1 MKNNKKGAILFIVLA
16 VIILVVILSGVI
28 LSIVSSQSRLTHHQ
42 VSRIKAYYAGK
53 GMMNYALEKLRI
65 GEWAPHSSQT
75 RYACH
80 RGCIDAPSITYPIP
94 TDNDIPYKVQVAIRP
109 LNRALGNTVTQLEIK
124 TQYTDSF

>member
-28 LSIVSSQSRLTHHQ
+28 LSIISSQSRLTHHQ

-53 GMMNYALEKLRI
+53 GMMNYTLEKLRT
-65 GEWAPHSSQT
+65 GVWAPHSSQN

-80 RGCIDAPSITYPIP
+80 RGCIDSVTPTYTIP
-94 TDNDIPYKVQVAIRP
+94 TDADIPYKVQVTIRR
-109 LNRALGNTVTQLEIK
+109 LNGALSNTVTQLEIK
-124 TQYTDSF
+124 TQYTDNL